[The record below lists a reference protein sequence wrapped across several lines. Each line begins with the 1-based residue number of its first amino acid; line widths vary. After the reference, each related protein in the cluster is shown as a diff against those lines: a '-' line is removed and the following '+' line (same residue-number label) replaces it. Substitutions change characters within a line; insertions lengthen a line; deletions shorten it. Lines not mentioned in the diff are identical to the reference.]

1 MSFLK
6 FWKKGQ
12 ERTQAHESL
21 KRLGLTTIT
30 DEKFGARTALYQNFC
45 QYVTDSQGI
54 EGAAIT
60 VLDEIT
66 GRISQINNILHQAAI
81 PYGRAGTSS
90 GYSKLANG
98 WSELYTR
105 TLDVASSVK
114 NSISNLE
121 KEEHAYQ
128 PEMQKEQLVLKL
140 RYLFEAYYLKYAL
153 IVASVSWMKE
163 DVAPSWATV
172 IMAPPMM
179 QSYPPNT
186 IDQPQ
191 DTTDTLVK
199 KKQQQNVQ
207 DWGRPAI
214 QGQDEPQED

>member
-12 ERTQAHESL
+12 EKTQAHENL

-30 DEKFGARTALYQNFC
+30 DEKFGARTALYENFC
-45 QYVTDSQGI
+45 QYVTESQVFDGD
-54 EGAAIT
+54 AIV

-66 GRISQINNILHQAAI
+66 GRISQINNVLHQAAI

-90 GYSKLANG
+90 GYSKLASG

-114 NSISNLE
+114 NSIRNLE
-121 KEEHAYQ
+121 HEETAYQ
-128 PEMQKEQLVLKL
+128 PEIQKSELVLKL

-153 IVASVSWMKE
+153 VVASVSWMRE

-172 IMAPPMM
+172 IQAPPMQ

-186 IDQPQ
+186 IDKPPDTTGVLGRQKQLQ
-191 DTTDTLVK
+191 DT
-199 KKQQQNVQ
+199 Q
-207 DWGRPAI
+207 DWGKSAAQR
-214 QGQDEPQED
+214 QDDRSED